1 MAMSRTDFARA
12 PSDFAGSHRTR
23 RAVGSLCVL
32 VVLAG
37 VCAEAMADRDP
48 NVDHS
53 TEPYFPPIGQ
63 QMWGDCTCFS
73 SCYYYNTYTQARDEG
88 LDASGGDPNVVCC
101 PAFLFALIAQG
112 SWGAVCTEHAM
123 ARLSD
128 VGCAT
133 MAEHPYPTVPWTGDP
148 TLWPTEAAW
157 IGALKNRTG
166 PLHKVRADNEEGLET
181 IKQHIADGG
190 CAVTR
195 AYFHE
200 NYWDYDYCG
209 DTNTPSGRGISNY
222 VMYSSGNT
230 PPLFPHSI
238 CIVGYNDD
246 RPYVDARDG
255 KRNSGAFLIA
265 NSEGQ
270 TWGWY
275 NSTGTGTRG
284 FIWVAYAMFL
294 EGEMG
299 WYDPPPEEWDDVDPC
314 VDNPPYPEVY
324 FHDDRPHYRPTLY
337 GVAGISHNA
346 RNRLT
351 FSGGVG
357 PTDAPE
363 FTGPEAIEQ
372 TDEGAISIN
381 PRRRAAVDL
390 TDGANLIPPG
400 TTKNVF
406 ISLAL
411 AASASADALITSVD
425 FYHDF
430 DGDEVYTNVPG
441 EMGSVVTVEPGTT
454 GYVSASITGPI
465 PGDLDGDGDV
475 DLSDLA
481 QLLANYGMT
490 EGAVYTDGD
499 LDADG
504 NVDLSDLAALLAVY
518 GTTCP

>member
-1 MAMSRTDFARA
+1 MSPADFAHQ
-12 PSDFAGSHRTR
+12 PSDFPRLSVARG
-23 RAVGSLCVL
+23 L
-32 VVLAG
+32 VVSFGLMALLMG
-37 VCAEAMADRDP
+37 FCAEAMADRDP

-53 TEPYFPPIGQ
+53 TEPHFPPIGQ

-88 LDASGGDPNVVCC
+88 LNASTGDPNVVCC
-101 PAFLFALIAQG
+101 PGFLFALIAQG
-112 SWGAVCTEHAM
+112 SPGAVCTEHAM

-133 MAEHPYPTVPWTGDP
+133 MAEHPYPTQPWGGDW

-166 PLHKVRADNEEGLET
+166 PLHKVRADNDAGLET
-181 IKQHIADGG
+181 IRQHIADGG

-200 NYWDYDYCG
+200 NYWNYDYCG
-209 DTNTPSGRGISNY
+209 DTSTPNGPGISNY

-238 CIVGYNDD
+238 CIVGYDD
-246 RPYVDARDG
+246 ERPYVDGRDG
-255 KRNSGAFLIA
+255 KTDSGAFLIA

-270 TWGWY
+270 DWGWY

-284 FIWVAYAMFL
+284 FIWVAYTMFL

-299 WYDPPPEEWDDVDPC
+299 WYDPPPEEWDSVDPC

-324 FHDDRPHYRPTLY
+324 YHDDRPHYRPSLY
-337 GVAGISHNA
+337 GVAGISHNS
-346 RNRLT
+346 RNLLT

-372 TDEGAISIN
+372 TDEGEIPIN
-381 PRRRAAVDL
+381 PRNRVAVDL
-390 TDGANLIPPG
+390 TDGASLIAPG

-406 ISLAL
+406 VSLAVADVPTQ
-411 AASASADALITSVD
+411 AATITSVD
-425 FYHDF
+425 FYCDF
-430 DGDEVYTNVPG
+430 DGDGVYTNVPG
-441 EMGSVVTVEPGTT
+441 EIGSPVTVEPGTT
-454 GYVSASITGPI
+454 GYVSASVTNPV

-475 DLSDLA
+475 DLVDLA
-481 QLLANYGMT
+481 QLLSHYGMT
-490 EGAVYTDGD
+490 SGALYEDGD
-499 LDADG
+499 LDTDG
-504 NVDLSDLAALLAVY
+504 DVDLGDLAALLAVY